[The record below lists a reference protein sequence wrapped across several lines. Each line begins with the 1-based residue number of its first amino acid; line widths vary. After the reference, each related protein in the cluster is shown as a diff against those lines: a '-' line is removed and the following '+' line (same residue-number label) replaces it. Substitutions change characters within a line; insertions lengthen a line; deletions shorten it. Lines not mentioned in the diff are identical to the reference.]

1 MKPADEKEKAGEKN
15 TKDEADKKMKP
26 ADEKKEAE
34 EKEARHKAD
43 EKMKPADEKDKAE
56 EKNPRDQAAGRMK
69 AAEKKVA
76 AAKKKARDEADEK
89 MKAAEKT
96 TKAAEK
102 KVTNEADEKMKPAD
116 EKEENEETKARDEAA
131 EMKPADEKE
140 EAKEK
145 KTRDRAAKKQSFAQ
159 SFSGLSEAEGTGEL
173 RSCSQR
179 LILDG
184 KKMMQLKTM
193 PRAALVSC
201 GVMSLA
207 AIPSFATRLDDQGGD
222 LALQLEMMANALAWL
237 VLVLQGTWTHC
248 CYDRWQWIFYH
259 LAMLFL
265 CLPAVLLFYETSA
278 PSVEALTLNALGRTA
293 PSATRDFEVWVCGTQ
308 KVWSGQKGGDLGTGG
323 ASFEDEEDKIACA
336 WRQGFWALENPMQSK
351 VVLFPYYGIIS
362 KNACHSATVFWLV
375 RRMSNVPVFGM
386 SMLMEGWLSLAIV
399 LCFAFLRQQLQERAN
414 LEEEKDNLKAVQ
426 KACRR
431 LLTSVCDCVIELDA
445 QFQIRHGC
453 SELGPGHGWLVKD
466 GRQLEECMHSD
477 SDWQLF
483 LSQVC
488 RPTPIH
494 GWAACAFHLKIKE
507 EREGKGVPMECFHVK
522 FHVHGADRH
531 LLAFCVYP
539 AHEPARSEGSAFAQA

>member
-1 MKPADEKEKAGEKN
+1 RCHSRLSLASTGTP
-15 TKDEADKKMKP
+15 
-26 ADEKKEAE
+26 
-34 EKEARHKAD
+34 
-43 EKMKPADEKDKAE
+43 
-56 EKNPRDQAAGRMK
+56 
-69 AAEKKVA
+69 
-76 AAKKKARDEADEK
+76 
-89 MKAAEKT
+89 
-96 TKAAEK
+96 
-102 KVTNEADEKMKPAD
+102 
-116 EKEENEETKARDEAA
+116 
-131 EMKPADEKE
+131 
-140 EAKEK
+140 
-145 KTRDRAAKKQSFAQ
+145 KQSFAQ

-293 PSATRDFEVWVCGTQ
+293 VLCLTS
-308 KVWSGQKGGDLGTGG
+308 SL
-323 ASFEDEEDKIACA
+323 S
-336 WRQGFWALENPMQSK
+336 S
-351 VVLFPYYGIIS
+351 VLFW
-362 KNACHSATVFWLV
+362 NACHSATVFWLV

-414 LEEEKDNLKAVQ
+414 LEEELVQLKAVQ

-453 SELGPGHGWLVKD
+453 PYSHGWLVKD

-531 LLAFCVYP
+531 LLAFCVL
-539 AHEPARSEGSAFAQA
+539 EQKKN